1 MKMLD
6 ERITG
11 GNHPIIT
18 LYPMHTMSG
27 EGKQTTAVEA
37 LRGRMGSSV
46 NVNDFYSP
54 DVHEALPG
62 SSSDEVMF
70 AVTLRL
76 PLRDAEASGARLLYH
91 GTVGIPSTSMASN
104 DVKAS
109 RTPTATKG

>member
-1 MKMLD
+1 MEKA
-6 ERITG
+6 
-11 GNHPIIT
+11 NKP
-18 LYPMHTMSG
+18 
-27 EGKQTTAVEA
+27 AVEA
-37 LRGRMGSSV
+37 LRRRMGSSV

-91 GTVGIPSTSMASN
+91 GIPSTSMASN

-109 RTPTATKG
+109 RTPTATKGR

>member
-37 LRGRMGSSV
+37 LRRRMGSSV
-46 NVNDFYSP
+46 NVIN
-54 DVHEALPG
+54 
-62 SSSDEVMF
+62 
-70 AVTLRL
+70 
-76 PLRDAEASGARLLYH
+76 
-91 GTVGIPSTSMASN
+91 
-104 DVKAS
+104 
-109 RTPTATKG
+109 